1 MVFVGEQVAKILPV
15 CVICEQVPFGGIR
28 DGILIAGS
36 FICWKCEQKIV
47 KTEAG
52 AASYSYFQEKLKK
65 LWRG

>member
-1 MVFVGEQVAKILPV
+1 M

-36 FICWKCEQKIV
+36 FICSKCEQKIV